1 MNTIKYYFFT
11 LKDDLSSHKTTWKN
25 PKCKLLNESSQFEK
39 VTYHVIPA
47 KWHSEKDKTIE
58 MIKAVKVSCL
68 PSLADACS
76 QHWNTSLHASS
87 VTKLYLTLCD
97 PMECSPPGSSVHRI
111 LQARKLRV
119 ACHFL
124 PQGILLT
131 HGSNS
136 SLLHLLHCQADS
148 LPMSH
153 LGSSKYRLVDLK
165 KIKLQK

>member
-124 PQGILLT
+124 PRGSCWPMDQTQVSCISCIVRQILYQWATWEAQNIGLW
-131 HGSNS
+131 
-136 SLLHLLHCQADS
+136 
-148 LPMSH
+148 
-153 LGSSKYRLVDLK
+153 
-165 KIKLQK
+165 I